1 MNRVIEVGRLT
12 RDPELRTTTAG
23 KSVCSFTLAVDRPRN
38 KDGVKE
44 ADFFRCK
51 AFGKQGEMIAFYKG
65 KGDML
70 AIEGRLQNNNW
81 EKDGIRHYSDEII
94 VERADFLTKEK
105 HAQSDEKQPSAM
117 PSGFESIGDDDIPW

>member
-38 KDGVKE
+38 KDGIKE

-51 AFGKQGEMIAFYKG
+51 AFGKTGELIAFHKG
-65 KGDML
+65 KGDIL
-70 AIEGRLQNNNW
+70 GVEGELRNNNW
-81 EKDGIRHYSDEII
+81 EKDGIRHYSDEIK
-94 VERADFLTKEK
+94 VEKADFITKEK
-105 HAQSDEKQPSAM
+105 HAQSDEKQPSAV
-117 PSGFESIGDDDIPW
+117 SDAFEAIGDDDIPW

>member
-38 KDGVKE
+38 KDGIKE

-51 AFGKQGEMIAFYKG
+51 AFGKTGELIAFHKG
-65 KGDML
+65 KGDIL
-70 AIEGRLQNNNW
+70 GVEGELRNNNW
-81 EKDGIRHYSDEII
+81 EKDGIRHYSDEIK
-94 VERADFLTKEK
+94 VEKADFITKEK
-105 HAQSDEKQPSAM
+105 HAQSDEKQPSTM
-117 PSGFESIGDDDIPW
+117 PSGFESIADDDIPW